1 MPVKIHVIAPCPP
14 PVTGMTIASKAVADS
29 LGARARIHAFSKSNR
44 TGSWQW
50 SVTRQVVCTSMMLK
64 AAFNSRGRM
73 NVYWVPSS
81 SIGGLIADTVRALLL
96 RVAFRRVWLHHH
108 VSSYCNKKNPLMTI
122 LLKILSS
129 KARHVVLNATMANK
143 LEVLY
148 GAKYFFV
155 LNNASLVQRGADIT
169 LDKRKP
175 LTVGFLG
182 NLTREKGVI
191 EALATMRTI
200 SELHS
205 DLSFLIA
212 GPLVDAEVSES
223 LDAFVSC
230 DPVRRKHLGLVTGT
244 EKQAFY
250 QDVDILLFPTK
261 YKNEAQPLTIYEG
274 LANGCVVLATPF
286 GGIPEQLAGLNTCF
300 ESEDYL
306 SKSVE
311 LISEW
316 IDQPEKLNAAQI
328 AARDQFERHR
338 KISEKQLIELE
349 DALCSQS

>member
-1 MPVKIHVIAPCPP
+1 MKPEIHVIAPCPP
-14 PVTGMTIASKAVADS
+14 PITGMTIASRAVADS
-29 LGARARIHAFSKSNR
+29 LGARAHIHAFSKHNR
-44 TGSWQW
+44 MSSWQW
-50 SVTRQVVCTSMMLK
+50 SVTRQVLCTSMMLK
-64 AAFNSRGRM
+64 AAVSSRGRA

-96 RVAFRRVWLHHH
+96 SVAFRRVWLHHH
-108 VSSYCNKKNPLMTI
+108 VSSYCNKKNILMTAI
-122 LLKILSS
+122 LWILSS
-129 KARHVVLNATMANK
+129 KTRHVVLDTTMAKK
-143 LEVLY
+143 LEALY
-148 GAKYFFV
+148 EARRFFV
-155 LNNASLVQRGADIT
+155 LNNASLVQARSDVPRDGE
-169 LDKRKP
+169 KS

-191 EALATMRTI
+191 EALATMRAI
-200 SELHS
+200 SELNN
-205 DLSFLIA
+205 DLNFLVA
-212 GPLVDAEVSES
+212 GPLIDAEVSEN
-223 LDAFVSC
+223 LDTFVSC
-230 DPVRRKHLGLVTGT
+230 DPVRRKHLGLVIGT

-300 ESEDYL
+300 EPGDYL
-306 SKSVE
+306 NKTVE
-311 LISEW
+311 LVSEW
-316 IDQPEKLNAAQI
+316 IDQPEKLSAAQI

-338 KISEKQLIELE
+338 KISEKQLSELE